1 MNIDAL
7 LSQIKDDAKALG
19 FSSFGISHTSLKE
32 AGQKHQAWFESI
44 DVGDMDYMQRNA
56 HLRANPSELHPNTVS
71 ILSFTLP
78 YWPEKSS
85 NALEQ
90 LNRAEHG
97 YVSRYALGRD
107 YHKVFKK
114 KLEQMAARI
123 RETVGDFS
131 YRVFVDSAPVMEQ
144 TIAEQAGLGWV
155 GKNTLL
161 LNAKSGSFFFLGEI
175 FLDFKLPI
183 ADTQAKNS
191 CGSCTQCLDFCP
203 TQAFRNPYELEVTKC
218 ISYLTIEHHG
228 SIPEELRPLIGNR
241 IYGCDDCQLVC
252 PWNKFALLSDNADFS
267 PRNQLDELSLIE
279 AIRWNESEF
288 LDKMAGSPI
297 RRIGHAKWQRN
308 VAVAIG
314 NQKASEA
321 LIDALN
327 KAYPLASELAQE
339 HIQWAIEQLKNPANI
354 PEAKTPKRYYVPVA
368 NVLKS

>member
-7 LSQIKDDAKALG
+7 LSQIKDDSKSLG
-19 FSSFGISHTSLKE
+19 FSSFGISHTSFKE

-56 HLRANPSELHPNTVS
+56 HLRANPSELQPNTVS

-85 NALEQ
+85 DALEQ

-123 RETVGDFS
+123 RETVGDFG
-131 YRVFVDSAPVMEQ
+131 YRVFVDSAPVLEQ
-144 TIAEQAGLGWV
+144 AIAEQAGLGWV

-183 ADTQAKNS
+183 ADTQDKNR
-191 CGSCTQCLDFCP
+191 CGS
-203 TQAFRNPYELEVTKC
+203 
-218 ISYLTIEHHG
+218 
-228 SIPEELRPLIGNR
+228 
-241 IYGCDDCQLVC
+241 
-252 PWNKFALLSDNADFS
+252 
-267 PRNQLDELSLIE
+267 
-279 AIRWNESEF
+279 
-288 LDKMAGSPI
+288 
-297 RRIGHAKWQRN
+297 
-308 VAVAIG
+308 
-314 NQKASEA
+314 
-321 LIDALN
+321 
-327 KAYPLASELAQE
+327 
-339 HIQWAIEQLKNPANI
+339 
-354 PEAKTPKRYYVPVA
+354 
-368 NVLKS
+368 